1 MDHTVL
7 VVIAGGAIGG
17 ISGLLLVFLA
27 GWIELALNA
36 REFSEL
42 T

>member
-1 MDHTVL
+1 MDHTLL
-7 VVIAGGAIGG
+7 VVTIGGAVGG
-17 ISGLLLVFLA
+17 LAGLLLVFLA
-27 GWIELALNA
+27 GWIELALNV

>member
-17 ISGLLLVFLA
+17 IFGLLLVFLA